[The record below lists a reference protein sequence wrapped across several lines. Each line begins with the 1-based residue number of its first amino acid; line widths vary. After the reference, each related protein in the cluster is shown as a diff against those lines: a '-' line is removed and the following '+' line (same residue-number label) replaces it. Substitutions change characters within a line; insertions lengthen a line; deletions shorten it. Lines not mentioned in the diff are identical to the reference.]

1 MLGAHDEDAHR
12 DAAHQ
17 PAVCARVRASQ
28 YVRLCVSLSRWLA
41 PWVYVYVCGPLSLSP
56 CVWASQSVYVCEP
69 RPSLALSPARCL
81 TQPATQPA
89 AAQEPTAASALPELR
104 VRERAWARTLTAGRG
119 RRRPEER
126 LSSPSSRRCR
136 KYDSFCFFE
145 EQPKTG
151 DLLGSATEA
160 WNAAG
165 SLAWQ
170 ARVPRTRLA
179 RASALARVRGPGAW
193 STCACSCARSR
204 RVSYVY
210 PRGEACVWPRSRC
223 RWRRMRR
230 FVDQRVCMCRHLY
243 AHVHASMHAC
253 LQLCVLY

>member
-1 MLGAHDEDAHR
+1 MCMYVGLSPSLH
-12 DAAHQ
+12 
-17 PAVCARVRASQ
+17 VCEPLNRCT
-28 YVRLCVSLSRWLA
+28 CVSLVRR
-41 PWVYVYVCGPLSLSP
+41 SLSR
-56 CVWASQSVYVCEP
+56 P
-69 RPSLALSPARCL
+69 RAVSRSPPRSPRRPKRRQ
-81 TQPATQPA
+81 QPAHCQNCECGSERGRGHSQQAEGGA
-89 AAQEPTAASALPELR
+89 APKRGFPLHPRVVAENTTVLFFRRAAE
-104 VRERAWARTLTAGRG
+104 ERTLSA
-119 RRRPEER
+119 
-126 LSSPSSRRCR
+126 
-136 KYDSFCFFE
+136 
-145 EQPKTG
+145 G

-230 FVDQRVCMCRHLY
+230 FVDQRVCMCRRLY

-253 LQLCVLY
+253 LQLCV

>member
-1 MLGAHDEDAHR
+1 MGMC
-12 DAAHQ
+12 
-17 PAVCARVRASQ
+17 VCMWAS
-28 YVRLCVSLSRWLA
+28 
-41 PWVYVYVCGPLSLSP
+41 LSLSLH
-56 CVWASQSVYVCEP
+56 VCEP
-69 RPSLALSPARCL
+69 LNRCTNVSLVRRSLSRPSLALSPARCL

-89 AAQEPTAASALPELR
+89 AAQEATAASALPELR

-151 DLLGSATEA
+151 DRVDRATEA

-179 RASALARVRGPGAW
+179 HASALARVRGPGAW

-204 RVSYVY
+204 RVSYVH

-230 FVDQRVCMCRHLY
+230 FADQRVCMCRHLY
-243 AHVHASMHAC
+243 AHVHARMPAC
-253 LQLCVLY
+253 LQLCVQY